1 MKIKINFLVTT
12 VIAAA
17 AIVTSCKNELSVLY
31 DSKNFSVH
39 TTKVVQGQNVAEV
52 LSPTA
57 IKSNYKS
64 TENETY
70 SNLITF
76 KFSINEKDNDLGQG
90 VNRHVL
96 ITNQKESEVYVF
108 GQPQSEKTDAPKGI
122 LPADTDFTFK
132 LDMRAVFQEF
142 KEKGFYQCH
151 DGSKIAQADF
161 KGVYIA
167 GGSLPLT
174 WDFVNLEG
182 RGLKMTDA
190 NNDGIFEITLRLNPL
205 IPVEEKTWN
214 LTQDIAAK
222 ATYTSQQP
230 IVDALYNLSLEE
242 AKLAIE
248 PDSTFRT
255 GAKWAGVWTRD
266 ISYSILLSFAYLE
279 PEVAKISLLKKV
291 KRDRIIQDTGSG
303 GAWPVSSDRTTW
315 ALAAWEVYKTTGDKD
330 WLQKAYTIIK
340 NSAADDYKTIRNS
353 QTQLYS
359 GESSFLDWREQT
371 YPKWMSN
378 MDIYVSQN
386 LGTNV
391 VHYQTHQIL
400 SKMASLLGE
409 PHEQYDLIASQIK
422 NAINE
427 QLWMEDKGY
436 YAQYLYGRN
445 FYVQSQRYEALG
457 EALAVLFDV
466 ADEKQSKMIVSQSPL
481 TEYGA
486 TCIYP
491 QIPGIPPYHNNAI
504 WPFVQSYWNLA
515 AAKVG
520 NEKALNHGLASIY
533 RAAGLFLT
541 NYENMVAD
549 NGDYQGTEINSHR
562 MLWSMAGNLSM
573 VYRVFMGMH
582 FEEDQLVF
590 MPVIPKNYGGT
601 RSLNNFKY
609 RNANLDITVEGFGNQ
624 IAAVTIDGKS
634 AEKAIIPATFTGKHT
649 VNIKMKNNDFSG
661 DAINLVE
668 NKFSLANPIATLSG
682 DKITWNKDV
691 NAKGYN
697 VYKNGKRV
705 ENTTDVVYQIS
716 DNEYAEYTITAVDQA
731 GQESFMCEPLVYS
744 KSQPLVIEAEDFVTQ
759 SDLNFVNYSG
769 KGFVEVS
776 TDKNTKLS
784 LPIVV
789 EEAGEYFIDIKY
801 SNGSGPWN
809 TDNKC
814 AIRSLYLNKDYIG
827 VMVLP
832 QRGTNEWSDWGLS
845 NSYKVN
851 LVKGKNELELI
862 LEEWNNN
869 MNVDVNRAMIDAI
882 RLYRVQ

>member
-1 MKIKINFLVTT
+1 MKININYLVTSMLA
-12 VIAAA
+12 VA
-17 AIVTSCKNELSVLY
+17 AIVASCKSDSSVLY
-31 DSKNFSVH
+31 DSKSFSIH
-39 TTKVVQGQNVAEV
+39 NNKVIQGQNVAEV
-52 LSPTA
+52 VSRTL

-70 SNLITF
+70 SNLISF

-90 VNRHVL
+90 INRTVL
-96 ITNQKESEVYVF
+96 ITNQNESEVYVF
-108 GQPQSEKTDAPKGI
+108 GRPQSNKTDESKGI
-122 LPADTDFTFK
+122 LKADTEFTFK
-132 LDMRAVFQEF
+132 LDMRAVFQKF
-142 KEKGFYQCH
+142 KEKGFYECQ

-167 GGSLPLT
+167 GGALPLT
-174 WDFVNLEG
+174 WDFVNLEE
-182 RGLKMTDA
+182 RGLQMSDA
-190 NNDGIFEITLRLNPL
+190 DKDGIFEIKLKLNPL
-205 IPVEEKTWN
+205 IPVEEKTWK
-214 LTQDIAAK
+214 LSQDISTK
-222 ATYTSQQP
+222 ATYTSQKP

-315 ALAAWEVYKTTGDKD
+315 ALAAWEIYKVTGDRG

-340 NSAADDYKTIRNS
+340 NSAADDYKTIRNK
-353 QTQLYS
+353 QTNLYS

-409 PHEQYDLIASQIK
+409 PHEQYDIIAAQIK
-422 NAINE
+422 DAINKE
-427 QLWMEDKGY
+427 LWIEDKGY
-436 YAQYLYGRN
+436 YAQYLYGKN
-445 FYVQSQRYEALG
+445 FFTQSKRYEALG
-457 EALAVLFDV
+457 EALTVLYDV
-466 ADEKQSKMIVSQSPL
+466 ADAKQSKMIIAQSPL

-549 NGDYQGTEINSHR
+549 NGDFKGTEINSHR

-582 FEEDQLVF
+582 FEENQLVF
-590 MPVIPKNYGGT
+590 EPVIPKSYGGQ

-609 RNANLDITVEGFGNQ
+609 RNTSLDIMVEGFGNQ
-624 IAAVTIDGKS
+624 IATVTVDGK
-634 AEKAIIPATFTGKHT
+634 EVERAIIPATFTGKHI
-649 VNIKMKNNDFSG
+649 VNIKMKNNDFSDDG
-661 DAINLVE
+661 INLVE
-668 NKFSLANPIATLSG
+668 NKFTLANPIATLNG
-682 DKITWNKDV
+682 DKINWRNDAS
-691 NAKGYN
+691 AKGYN
-697 VYKNGKRV
+697 VYKNGKLV
-705 ENTTDVVYQIS
+705 EKTTATAYQIL
-716 DNEYAEYTITAVDQA
+716 DNNYAEYAVSAVDAA
-731 GQESFMCEPLVYS
+731 GQESFLSDPLIYS
-744 KSQPLVIEAEDFVTQ
+744 KSQPRIIETEDFVVK

-769 KGFVEVS
+769 KGFVEIAM
-776 TDKNTKLS
+776 DKNRKIS
-784 LPIVV
+784 IPIVV
-789 EEAGEYFIDIKY
+789 EDSGEYFMDIKY

-814 AIRSLYLNKDYIG
+814 AIRSLYLNKYYVG
-827 VMVLP
+827 VMVFP

-845 NSYKVN
+845 NSHKIN
-851 LVKGKNELELI
+851 LIKGKNDLGLVF
-862 LEEWNNN
+862 EEWNNN
-869 MNVDVNRAMIDAI
+869 MNVDVNRAMIDYI
-882 RLYRVQ
+882 RLYKVH